1 MMSKIKRPI
10 PFILISS
17 NHGSMIINRNDYRMV
32 NENNGYGVGY
42 DLLNTSSF
50 SQEEVELVILL
61 LNKRRISFGDG
72 VVAIDCGANVGVHTI
87 EWSRAM
93 HGWGEVL
100 SFEAQEKIYYALA
113 GNIAINNCL
122 NATARLAAVGD
133 HCATINIPELDYLIP
148 SSFGSFEL
156 KESNS
161 NEFIGQEINYK
172 RTQCI
177 PLVSIDSLN
186 LKRIDFIK
194 IDVEGMEQEV
204 LNGASVSIGEN
215 HPIMFIEI
223 IKSKRSMI
231 EEFLITHGYKLF
243 LININILAI
252 HQDDPVLANIKI
264 ENNILSVT

>member
-1 MMSKIKRPI
+1 MSKIKRPI
-10 PFILISS
+10 PFVLISS

-50 SQEEVELVILL
+50 CQEEIDLVILL
-61 LNKRRISFGDG
+61 LNKRRISFGNG

-93 HGWGEVL
+93 YGWGEVL

-133 HCATINIPELDYLIP
+133 HCSIINIPEPDYLIP

-172 RTQCI
+172 KTKSI
-177 PLVSIDSLN
+177 PLLSIDSLD

-194 IDVEGMEQEV
+194 IDVEGMEIEV
-204 LNGASVSIGEN
+204 LNGAKVSIGAN

-223 IKSKRSMI
+223 VKSNRSMI
-231 EEFLITHGYKLF
+231 EEFLISNGYKLF
-243 LININILAI
+243 LLNMNMLAI
-252 HQDDPVLANIKI
+252 HQNDPVLHNIKI